1 MHLIAA
7 AEVPEFMGPVAAIVV
22 AGAVVAWLSQ
32 RLGIVPIVG
41 FLVAGV
47 LIGPNALAIVER
59 EETVE
64 AAAEV
69 GVILLLF
76 TIGIEF
82 SLERLARVKKLV
94 IGGGALTVASAI
106 AATTGI
112 AVLTGTATR
121 PAIYTGLLVSVS
133 STAVVLSILAGRSET
148 TSPSGQMSVAVLIF
162 EDLAVV
168 AMVLLVPILG
178 TGGGSLDDLA
188 ASLVTAAVVI
198 AFVLVVARRVMPP
211 VLESVARLCS
221 PEVFLI
227 AIVAICF
234 ATAYLTGLAGVSV
247 SLGAFLAGLVVSES
261 RHSTYALGEILPLQI
276 VFTATFFLSV
286 GMLLDPSFLVEEP
299 LMVAAAVVGV
309 LVIKALTGTLAARII
324 GVALPVALGS
334 ALLRAQIGEFSF
346 VLELSGREEG
356 LTPLDWGA
364 DGIQA
369 FLATT
374 VLLMMLTPVLGPLGA
389 RLGARAADRAARAAQ
404 SAGEP
409 DPLAEETSLSGHV
422 VIAGYGRHADQ
433 IAAALELASVP
444 FLITTLSPAG
454 ASHATALGREVL
466 IADVGRR
473 RTMELAGVARA
484 RVVVIADDEAEA
496 AERIAT
502 GVRSFAPEVPV
513 MVGTR
518 LAADAERLTQPGH
531 VWALD
536 EESAV
541 DYALVTHLL
550 GKFGI
555 TDEAADALV
564 GAARQRADAPPP
576 PATRF
581 AAGAT
586 TPGPGSAPVDTGAPM
601 RLVVVDP
608 CEHAPASTSVWPS
621 APGCED
627 CLREGMRWV
636 HLRICLACGRVGCC
650 DSSPGRHASAHA
662 ADAGHPVVRSLE
674 PDETWAWCYVDE
686 RLLATDDQPTTAAA
700 GD

>member
-32 RLGIVPIVG
+32 RLGVVPIVG

-82 SLERLARVKKLV
+82 SLERLARMKKLV

-148 TSPSGQMSVAVLIF
+148 TSPSGQMSIAVLIF

-178 TGGGSLDDLA
+178 TGGGSLADLA

-309 LVIKALTGTLAARII
+309 LVIKTVTGTVAARII
-324 GVALPVALGS
+324 GVALPVAIGS

-389 RLGARAADRAARAAQ
+389 RPGA
-404 SAGEP
+404 
-409 DPLAEETSLSGHV
+409 
-422 VIAGYGRHADQ
+422 
-433 IAAALELASVP
+433 
-444 FLITTLSPAG
+444 
-454 ASHATALGREVL
+454 
-466 IADVGRR
+466 
-473 RTMELAGVARA
+473 
-484 RVVVIADDEAEA
+484 
-496 AERIAT
+496 
-502 GVRSFAPEVPV
+502 
-513 MVGTR
+513 GTR
-518 LAADAERLTQPGH
+518 PP
-531 VWALD
+531 W
-536 EESAV
+536 
-541 DYALVTHLL
+541 
-550 GKFGI
+550 
-555 TDEAADALV
+555 
-564 GAARQRADAPPP
+564 GAARVPTRVAPGRP
-576 PATRF
+576 
-581 AAGAT
+581 GAT
-586 TPGPGSAPVDTGAPM
+586 
-601 RLVVVDP
+601 
-608 CEHAPASTSVWPS
+608 PA
-621 APGCED
+621 
-627 CLREGMRWV
+627 
-636 HLRICLACGRVGCC
+636 
-650 DSSPGRHASAHA
+650 
-662 ADAGHPVVRSLE
+662 
-674 PDETWAWCYVDE
+674 
-686 RLLATDDQPTTAAA
+686 
-700 GD
+700 